1 MRNNIRTAWILA
13 FFLCLPC
20 VFYAAGRVPRDTG
33 PLIDKKYA
41 GWSGVLRIWACEELP
56 LDGIPG
62 WINRC
67 AQSFEKAHP
76 GVYIEVRTVPGDAV
90 VLREESGVRPP
101 DMILF
106 PPGLL
111 RDGSGLAP
119 LDVSARSNLT
129 DSACA
134 LPVAAGGYLWALNS
148 DGASVELPPD
158 EPFVRRSAAAEHIGS
173 PEAYMGETPLPGVDL
188 GLPAM
193 NAFLSGEAGR
203 FLATQKELAKL
214 ERLSA
219 QGREPEW
226 EARPGAGAYTD
237 QLCLL
242 GVAAQG
248 GERQELSEAFAAHL
262 LTEECQAMLSGVG
275 ACPVTDAAGQ
285 WAPGSAMAVL
295 DAQLRRED
303 LVTAKAFCG

>member
-1 MRNNIRTAWILA
+1 MRNNIRTAWIFA

-20 VFYAAGRVPRDTG
+20 IFYAAGRVPRDNS
-33 PLIDKKYA
+33 PLIHEKYA

-67 AQSFEKAHP
+67 AQAFEKAHP
-76 GVYIEVRTVPGDAV
+76 GVYIEVRTVPGESV

-111 RDGSGLAP
+111 EDERGLAP
-119 LDVSARSNLT
+119 LDVSARANLT
-129 DSACA
+129 DSPCA
-134 LPVAAGGYLWALNS
+134 LPVAAGGYLWAVS
-148 DGASVELPPD
+148 GDGEAELPPD
-158 EPFVRRSAAAEHIGS
+158 EPFVRRSAAIKHIGP
-173 PEAYMGETPLPGVDL
+173 PEAYMEETPLPGVDL

-193 NAFLSGEAGR
+193 NAFLRGEAGR
-203 FLATQKELAKL
+203 FLATQTELAKL
-214 ERLSA
+214 KRLSE
-219 QGREPEW
+219 QGRGPEW

-242 GVAAQG
+242 GVRAQG
-248 GERQELSEAFAAHL
+248 GERQALSEAFAAHL
-262 LTEECQAMLSGVG
+262 LTEECQAMLGSIG
-275 ACPVTDAAGQ
+275 ACPVTDTMGQ

-303 LVTAKAFCG
+303 LVTENVFCR